1 MKKTKKNKKQ
11 ILVLPGDGIGPEV
24 TREALKVL
32 KKVAKIFG
40 HKFSFKYGLIGACAI
55 EKEGIP
61 FPPRTKRLSLLSD
74 AVLLGAV
81 GDPKY
86 DDPKLKVRP
95 EQGLLELRKTLGV
108 FANLRPVFIF
118 PSLFHIS
125 PLKEGILKEV
135 DLIFVRELT
144 GGIYFGE
151 PRGRAEKGDK
161 AFDTCI
167 YSKEEILRVAKIAFD
182 LAKKRKKKVT
192 LVDKANV
199 LATSRLWRE
208 VVMEY
213 SREYPEIKL
222 ECLYVDNMA
231 MQLIKNPSQFD
242 VVLTENMF
250 GDILTDEASVISG
263 SLGILP
269 SASLGKKNF
278 LYEPIHGSFPQ
289 AKGKNIANPIGA
301 ILSVAL
307 LFEFS
312 FNLKKEAE
320 VIKRAVRE
328 TLEQGFGTFDIV
340 KENPLS
346 TLELGE
352 KIIKKI
358 EEICEKKTFLRN

>member
-1 MKKTKKNKKQ
+1 VVKKQ

-24 TREALKVL
+24 TREAVKAL

-40 HKFSFKYGLIGACAI
+40 HKFSFKYGLIGASAI
-55 EKEGIP
+55 EKKGLP
-61 FPPRTKRLSLLSD
+61 FPPQTKRLSLLSD

-81 GDPKY
+81 GDPRY
-86 DDPKLKVRP
+86 DDPRLKTRP

-108 FANLRPVFIF
+108 FANLRPVFTF
-118 PSLFHIS
+118 PSLFYIS
-125 PLKEGILKEV
+125 PLKEEVLKEA

-151 PRGRAEKGDK
+151 PRGRTEKGDK

-167 YSKEEILRVAKIAFD
+167 YSKEEILKVAKIAFD
-182 LAKKRKKKVT
+182 LAKKRRKKVA

-208 VVMEY
+208 AVLRY
-213 SREYPEIKL
+213 SKNYPEIKL

-269 SASLGKKNF
+269 SASLGRKIF

-289 AKGKNIANPIGA
+289 AKGKGIANPVGA
-301 ILSVAL
+301 VLSAAML
-307 LFEFS
+307 LEFS
-312 FNLKKEAE
+312 FNLKKEAG
-320 VIKRAVRE
+320 VIKRAVKE
-328 TLEQGFGTFDIV
+328 VLEEGFGTFDVV
-340 KENPLS
+340 KESPLS
-346 TLELGE
+346 TSELGE
-352 KIIKKI
+352 KIAKKI
-358 EEICEKKTFLRN
+358 EKIYEKA